1 MKKMTILALVLVFAL
16 ALTACGSKEAAL
28 ETTVAAETT
37 APVETTAPQPLEL
50 TACTMTATTWSS
62 PNGATIHIS
71 ATPNYYAEGHKAD
84 FVVRLEGDDIVMI
97 PCQWDGSAYTA
108 SADLNAANGYCYY
121 VILTAADGTA
131 TESAVNTPTNPT
143 NEAFINMEASLLSYC
158 SIVVEESTCADS
170 TLTLSSG
177 KVQVQVPALTN
188 AGETVSCQQASLVLS
203 YNGQE
208 LENKELTLSETDTAC
223 LYEADLAGTAFALPQ
238 MNPEEKVEL
247 TLNVTLSNGQTLSAY
262 GGNWVSGA
270 EEILPVVG

>member
-1 MKKMTILALVLVFAL
+1 
-16 ALTACGSKEAAL
+16 
-28 ETTVAAETT
+28 
-37 APVETTAPQPLEL
+37 
-50 TACTMTATTWSS
+50 
-62 PNGATIHIS
+62 
-71 ATPNYYAEGHKAD
+71 
-84 FVVRLEGDDIVMI
+84 MI

-121 VILTAADGTA
+121 VILTAADGTS
-131 TESAVNTPTNPT
+131 TEAAVNTPTNPT

-158 SIVVEESTCADS
+158 SITVEESTCADS

-188 AGETVSCQQASLVLS
+188 NGEAVSCQQASLVLS

-208 LENKELTLSETDTAC
+208 LEKKELTLAETDTAC
-223 LYEADLAGTAFALPQ
+223 LYEADVAGTTFSLPQ

-247 TLNVTLSNGQTLSAY
+247 TLNVTLSNGQNLSAY